1 MKKCSV
7 EGCNCKHHAKGYCKK
22 HYSQYK
28 RHGKILENTKY
39 DPNEII
45 EYEDH
50 AEIIL
55 YNKNYEE
62 VGRALIDLEDID
74 KVKNLRWCLNGNGYV
89 LHGTN
94 KNKAFLHRLLID
106 CPDDMMVDHINR
118 NPLDNRKSNLRIVN
132 NQQNSMN
139 KGAQRRNT
147 SGHKGVSWDKSK
159 NKWYAYITVNYKLI
173 NLGRF
178 SILEDAVEARK
189 QAEIKYFGKYRSKRD
204 DDNE

>member
-1 MKKCSV
+1 MKKCVVCGRECDRLTKSM
-7 EGCNCKHHAKGYCKK
+7 CAK
-22 HYSQYK
+22 HYSQYR

-39 DPNEII
+39 EPNKIV

-62 VGRALIDLEDID
+62 VGRTLIDLEDID
-74 KVKNLRWCLNGNGYV
+74 KVKNLRWCLNGNGYA
-89 LHGTN
+89 LHGTY
-94 KNKAFLHRLLID
+94 KNKVFLHRLLTN

-139 KGAQRRNT
+139 KGHQKRNT
-147 SGHKGVSWDKSK
+147 SGHKGVSWDKSR

-178 SILEDAVEARK
+178 SILEDAIEARK
-189 QAEIKYFGKYRSKRD
+189 KAEIKYFGEYRSKED
-204 DDNE
+204 DSDE